1 MRIVVFS
8 DTHGDGRAIDRIV
21 EKNREVTHF
30 IFLGDGMREIENAVT
45 KYPDKE
51 FHIVSGNCDFN
62 STNPGTSIIELAN
75 KRIMFTHG
83 HLYDVNFTLDKLI
96 TKALYNN
103 AHIVC
108 FGHIHRRVNHYR
120 NGLYILNPSS
130 ASCPRDG
137 KRPAYAYIDIEDSGI
152 FISHVDL

>member
-51 FHIVSGNCDFN
+51 FHIVCG
-62 STNPGTSIIELAN
+62 
-75 KRIMFTHG
+75 IMFTHG

-108 FGHIHRRVNHYR
+108 FGHIHQRVNNYR